1 MRRKDFEELKKLGEL
16 ELKERLEN
24 MKAGLYRLRLQ
35 HRLGQMK
42 DTASLNRSKKDIA
55 RVYTLLSLLNKR

>member
-24 MKAGLYRLRLQ
+24 MKTGLYRLRLQ

-42 DTASLNRSKKDIA
+42 DTAGLNRSKKDIA